1 MPKLPDVDLNF
12 YLPKPP
18 FAMVAAVLILVAA
31 SWIPLALFARGFVS
45 KSSQPRVHLFQGM
58 DNQAK
63 NKAQS
68 TSPVFADGNAMRP
81 PVPGTIARGELR
93 LDDHFYRGFR
103 TDGELRTVL
112 VQTGPEDNRQTTPDY
127 YEKMPASI
135 EVDMDFLR
143 RGRQAYTTFCF
154 TCHGHDGR
162 GNGPTHIRATQL
174 KTSGWVQPRNL
185 LTTDTDGELAYG
197 PANYTDGKMYSVIA
211 NGLNTMA
218 AYGHMIP
225 PEDRWA
231 IVAYVRALQLSQH
244 APGNLVPAD
253 AMQQLEAN

>member
-18 FAMVAAVLILVAA
+18 FALVAA
-31 SWIPLALFARGFVS
+31 ALIVVAVSWLPLALFARSFVS

-68 TSPVFADGNAMRP
+68 TSPVFADGSAMRP
-81 PVPGTIARGELR
+81 EVPGTVARGELR

-103 TDGELRTVL
+103 TDGELRTVI
-112 VQTGPEDNRQTTPDY
+112 VETGTEDARRKTPDY
-127 YEKMPASI
+127 FQGMPESI

-143 RGRQAYTTFCF
+143 KGRQAYDTWCF
-154 TCHGHDGR
+154 TCHGHDAR
-162 GNGPTHIRATQL
+162 GNGPTHIRATEL
-174 KTSGWVQPRNL
+174 GTSGWVPPSNL
-185 LTTDTDGELAYG
+185 VATMEGELTYG
-197 PANYTDGKMYSVIA
+197 PAVYSDGKLYNVIA
-211 NGLNTMA
+211 NGIRSMA
-218 AYGHMIP
+218 AYGHMIE

-231 IVAYVRALQLSQH
+231 IVAYIRALQLSQH
-244 APGNLVPAD
+244 APAELVPAD